1 MSSTSTLILV
11 ERDIGQSKV
20 RDCAGLVIILFF
32 SIFEKKKYFP
42 QQLRVYYFQYSSG
55 LWNTPYG
62 KRHTSRTKPVL
73 LQA

>member
-55 LWNTPYG
+55 L
-62 KRHTSRTKPVL
+62 
-73 LQA
+73 